1 MSGAPEPG
9 RATGSSPDAPRA
21 LFEIYDEGFACDTW
35 GGVETALWSL
45 AEGLRALGVQA
56 DFYPSSQGT
65 DLEALAGRVA
75 RERTDAVFPLVE
87 SALFRGDRWR
97 RLPALHRRVV
107 RIWHDVSHLT
117 PDLTTPPP
125 CPAHTPGTAP
135 DPDAGC
141 PATPAHP
148 DGPMREVF
156 LRDLPWTRCFP
167 DRAYIPWAA
176 DHLPAEDLRDIR
188 GPVVIQL
195 GKTPVEDAERCLT
208 RLLEARLPV
217 RAVFATWSRQGR
229 AARDLV
235 HERAASGDIEVF
247 DTYDIRTDWKRVYG
261 GARLFVLPS
270 VFHETFNFA
279 AAEAVQLG
287 LPVAT
292 LADCGALPGF
302 ASLTA
307 ATVEDLM
314 DRVVTD
320 GASVRPRPR
329 SRTGWD
335 EVARHYAR
343 LITTTGDRARHEEAA
358 CRT

>member
-1 MSGAPEPG
+1 MSGPVEPG
-9 RATGSSPDAPRA
+9 PPPAAPRA

-45 AEGLRALGVQA
+45 AEGLRAHGVQA
-56 DFYPSSQGT
+56 DFYLSSQGA
-65 DLEALAGRVA
+65 DLEALADRVA
-75 RERTDAVFPLVE
+75 REGTDAVFPLVE

-97 RLPALHRRVV
+97 RLPALHRRVA

-117 PDLTTPPP
+117 SDLTTPPP
-125 CPAHTPGTAP
+125 CPAHTPGAAP
-135 DPDAGC
+135 DPEAGC
-141 PATPAHP
+141 PAAPAHP
-148 DGPMREVF
+148 DGPMREIF

-176 DHLPAEDLRDIR
+176 DHLSAEDLRDPR

-208 RLLEARLPV
+208 RLLAARLPV
-217 RAVFATWSRQGR
+217 RVVFATWSRQGR
-229 AARDLV
+229 AARALV
-235 HERAASGDIEVF
+235 HERAASGAAVEVF

-292 LADCGALPGF
+292 LGDCGALPGF

-307 ATVEDLM
+307 ATVGDLM
-314 DRVVTD
+314 DRVVTE
-320 GASVRPRPR
+320 GATVRPRPR

-335 EVARHYAR
+335 EVARRYAR
-343 LITTTGDRARHEEAA
+343 LITTTGARARHEEAT